1 MITTET
7 VKLCFVRCLQY
18 LDELSS
24 MSVFYCMSTPQ
35 LLFTRVK
42 MNHDHHRDCT
52 RLTRIIVEKETLEAV
67 ARDLVALR
75 IYGSNI
81 LL

>member
-24 MSVFYCMSTPQ
+24 KSAFYCMSTPQ

-52 RLTRIIVEKETLEAV
+52 RLRIILEKETLEAM
-67 ARDLVALR
+67 ARDMVALR
-75 IYGSNI
+75 IYGC
-81 LL
+81 

>member
-1 MITTET
+1 
-7 VKLCFVRCLQY
+7 
-18 LDELSS
+18 
-24 MSVFYCMSTPQ
+24 MSAFYCMSTPQ

-52 RLTRIIVEKETLEAV
+52 RLRIILEKETLQAV

-75 IYGSNI
+75 IYGPSR
-81 LL
+81 LLKKTSLESPL